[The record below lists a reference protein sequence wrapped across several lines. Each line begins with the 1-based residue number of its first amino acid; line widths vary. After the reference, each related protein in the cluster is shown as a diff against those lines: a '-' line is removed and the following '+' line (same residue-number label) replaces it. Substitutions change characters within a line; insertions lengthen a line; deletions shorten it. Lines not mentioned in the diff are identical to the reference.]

1 MNSSEFFNSWDI
13 EIKEEYKELYC
24 NFFSSDYIKYF
35 DKNENN
41 LSELFIDTTKQHFS
55 LLEKI
60 IYDIGMFHFKRV
72 NIEFDENKHNIEF
85 WIPVRDN
92 YNNNDDNNIS
102 SLHIDCDE
110 EYRIKHN
117 KRTSPF
123 LSTVTYINYD
133 SNRNNPTIITNIEE
147 NNSDISNKDKLFQY
161 NKFYFSFP
169 KFLKHISFEGGKYYH
184 GILNYSENTNEKQYK
199 KRQVLAI
206 GLWDKQLVNNNYFTS
221 KYENV
226 EKIYLQTI
234 PKNTCVIE
242 IKKNIMNTKII
253 VKKEENTNDRFFN
266 LKKNSIFKNIYDFFY
281 FNYKMYIKD
290 KEMQYFTEIIKEN
303 NKDELYDNFCIH
315 YI

>member
-1 MNSSEFFNSWDI
+1 M
-13 EIKEEYKELYC
+13 
-24 NFFSSDYIKYF
+24 
-35 DKNENN
+35 
-41 LSELFIDTTKQHFS
+41 
-55 LLEKI
+55 
-60 IYDIGMFHFKRV
+60 
-72 NIEFDENKHNIEF
+72 
-85 WIPVRDN
+85 
-92 YNNNDDNNIS
+92 
-102 SLHIDCDE
+102 
-110 EYRIKHN
+110 
-117 KRTSPF
+117 
-123 LSTVTYINYD
+123 
-133 SNRNNPTIITNIEE
+133 
-147 NNSDISNKDKLFQY
+147 
-161 NKFYFSFP
+161 
-169 KFLKHISFEGGKYYH
+169 
-184 GILNYSENTNEKQYK
+184 
-199 KRQVLAI
+199 AI